1 MAASQELAV
10 QQKKELATKQEA
22 TVPTRYFVPNTDI
35 YETDDALTIVM
46 EVPGVEKHHID
57 VTLEDDVLKIEG
69 KIDHSKYEGMEPVYS
84 EYNVGH
90 FTRAFSLS
98 DKIDQGGIAA
108 DLQDGVL
115 MVTLKKA
122 KEAQPRRI
130 AIN

>member
-1 MAASQELAV
+1 MTASQELAV

-22 TVPTRYFVPNTDI
+22 TVPGRYFVPNTDI

-46 EVPGVEKHHID
+46 EVPGVEKDHIN
-57 VTLEDDVLKIEG
+57 VTLENDVLKIEG
-69 KIDHSKYEGMEPVYS
+69 KIDYSKYEGMEPVYS

-115 MVTLKKA
+115 TVTLKKS
-122 KEAQPRRI
+122 KEAQPQRI

>member
-1 MAASQELAV
+1 MTASQELAV
-10 QQKKELATKQEA
+10 QQKKELTTKQEA

-69 KIDHSKYEGMEPVYS
+69 KIDYSKYEGMEPVYS

-98 DKIDQGGIAA
+98 DKIDQGGISA
-108 DLQDGVL
+108 DLQDGIL
-115 MVTLKKA
+115 TVTLKKA
-122 KEAQPRRI
+122 KEARARRI

>member
-1 MAASQELAV
+1 MTTSQELAV

-22 TVPTRYFVPNTDI
+22 TDPARHFVPNTDI

-46 EVPGVEKHHID
+46 EVPGVEKQHID

-90 FTRAFSLS
+90 FSRTFSLS
-98 DKIDQGGIAA
+98 NKIDQHGIAA
-108 DLQDGVL
+108 ELQDGVL
-115 MVTLKKA
+115 TVTLKKS

>member
-1 MAASQELAV
+1 MTASQELAV
-10 QQKKELATKQEA
+10 QRKKELATKQEA
-22 TVPTRYFVPNTDI
+22 TVPTRSFVPNTDI

-46 EVPGVEKHHID
+46 EVPGVEKHNID

-69 KIDHSKYEGMEPVYS
+69 KIDYSKYEGMEPVYS

-115 MVTLKKA
+115 TVTLKKS
-122 KEAQPRRI
+122 KEAQPQRI

>member
-1 MAASQELAV
+1 MTTSQELAI
-10 QQKKELATKQEA
+10 QQKKELPTKQEA
-22 TVPTRYFVPNTDI
+22 TVQARYFVPNTDI

-46 EVPGVEKHHID
+46 EVPGVEKQHID

-90 FTRAFSLS
+90 FARTFSLS
-98 DKIDQGGIAA
+98 NKIDQGGIAA

-115 MVTLKKA
+115 TVTLKKS

>member
-1 MAASQELAV
+1 MTTSQELAV

-22 TVPTRYFVPNTDI
+22 TVPARYFVPNTDI

-46 EVPGVEKHHID
+46 EVPGVEKQHID

-90 FTRAFSLS
+90 FARTFSLS
-98 DKIDQGGIAA
+98 NKIDQRGIVA

-115 MVTLKKA
+115 TVTLETS